1 MVGWVGLRGGGPPL
15 DVGGV
20 EVDVVTLE
28 AELARV
34 RAATERLKAAAGAEL
49 QRAGELGTVEAVEV
63 EVLTGEGGAASAVL
77 LRAELGGRAG
87 GRRVWRLGLGEG
99 EAVERVE
106 GEA

>member
-1 MVGWVGLRGGGPPL
+1 M
-15 DVGGV
+15 
-20 EVDVVTLE
+20 VTLE

-63 EVLTGEGGAASAVL
+63 EVLTGEGGTPSAVL

-87 GRRVWRLGLGEG
+87 GRKVWRLGL
-99 EAVERVE
+99 EAGAEVERVE